1 LKLGKSVF
9 VFYNHAPMKDSLDP
23 VTLYFQGIKNLPAIA
38 KEEFEDLWKRASKND
53 KVAKKRLTE
62 GNLRLVIPIAKKYYR
77 PGIDFLDLIEEG
89 NLGLMHAVEKF
100 DYTRGF
106 RFSTYAAYWIEQ
118 AVRRAIDEQSKTIRI
133 PPHAWEALR
142 KWLKEWDH
150 MHGALGRDPTLVE
163 MAKKLHLSA
172 RQIRGVLDAAEA
184 AKGLESLDNPLD
196 DDEDLFVKDIVA
208 EKEDYAPDNV
218 LSELRMKDELEKC
231 MGKVGD
237 RERKILEMRFGLA
250 GSERMTLELVGKKLR
265 LSRERVRQLEERG
278 LQRLRRAAQR
288 MGLI

>member
-1 LKLGKSVF
+1 
-9 VFYNHAPMKDSLDP
+9 MKDSLDP
-23 VTLYFQGIKNLPAIA
+23 VTLYFQGIKSFPAISQD
-38 KEEFEDLWKRASKND
+38 EFEPLWKRAGKND
-53 KVAKKRLTE
+53 KVAKKRLIE
-62 GNLRLVIPIAKKYYR
+62 GNLRLVIPIAKKYFR
-77 PGIDFLDLIEEG
+77 PGVDFLDLIEEG

-142 KWLKEWDH
+142 KWLREWDS
-150 MHGALGRDPTLVE
+150 MHGTFGRDPTLSE

-184 AKGLESLDNPLD
+184 ARGIESLETPLD

-208 EKEDYAPDNV
+208 ENKDYGPDNI
-218 LSELRMKDELEKC
+218 LQELRMRDELEKA
-231 MGKVGD
+231 MGKVGE
-237 RERKILEMRFGLA
+237 RERRILEMRFGLN
-250 GSERMTLELVGKKLR
+250 GQERMTLEEVGRKLR

>member
-1 LKLGKSVF
+1 
-9 VFYNHAPMKDSLDP
+9 MKDSLDP
-23 VTLYFQGIKNLPAIA
+23 VTLYFQGIKGLPAIS
-38 KEEFEDLWKRASKND
+38 KDEFEDLWKRAQKND
-53 KVAKKRLTE
+53 KVAKKRLIE

-142 KWLKEWDH
+142 KWLKQWDQL
-150 MHGALGRDPTLVE
+150 HGTFGRDPTLSE

-184 AKGLESLDNPLD
+184 ARGLESLETPLD
-196 DDEDLFVKDIVA
+196 DDEDLFIKDIVA
-208 EKEDYAPDNV
+208 EGTEHSPDNV
-218 LSELRMKDELEKC
+218 LSELRMKDELDKAL
-231 MGKVGD
+231 GKVGE
-237 RERKILEMRFGLA
+237 RERQILEMRFGLN
-250 GSERMTLELVGKKLR
+250 GSERMTLEMVGKRLR

>member
-1 LKLGKSVF
+1 
-9 VFYNHAPMKDSLDP
+9 MKDSLDP
-23 VTLYFQGIKNLPAIA
+23 VTLYFEGIKNLPPIR
-38 KEEFEDLWKRASKND
+38 KDEFEDLWIRAGKND
-53 KVAKKRLTE
+53 KVAKKRLIE
-62 GNLRLVIPIAKKYYR
+62 GNLRLVIPIAKKYFR

-118 AVRRAIDEQSKTIRI
+118 SVRRAIDEQSKTIRI

-142 KWLKEWDH
+142 KWLKEWDQL
-150 MHGALGRDPTLVE
+150 HGAFGRDPTLSE

-184 AKGLESLDNPLD
+184 ARGIESLDTPLD
-196 DDEDLFVKDIVA
+196 ENEDLFVKDIVPEKA
-208 EKEDYAPDNV
+208 EYAPDNV
-218 LSELRMKDELEKC
+218 LSELRMRDELEKA
-231 MGKVGD
+231 MGKVGE
-237 RERKILEMRFGLA
+237 RERKILEMRFGLN
-250 GSERMTLELVGKKLR
+250 GTERMTLETVGKKLK

>member
-1 LKLGKSVF
+1 
-9 VFYNHAPMKDSLDP
+9 MKDSLDP
-23 VTLYFQGIKNLPAIA
+23 VTLYFQGIKGLPAIS
-38 KEEFEDLWKRASKND
+38 KEEFEPLWQRAGKND
-53 KVAKKRLTE
+53 KVAKKRLIE

-77 PGIDFLDLIEEG
+77 PGVDFLDLIEEG

-142 KWLKEWDH
+142 KWLKEWDS
-150 MHGALGRDPTLVE
+150 MHGAFGRDPTLSE

-184 AKGLESLDNPLD
+184 ARGLQSLDTPLD
-196 DDEDLFVKDIVA
+196 DDEDLFVRDVVA
-208 EKEDYAPDNV
+208 EGKEHAPDNI
-218 LSELRMKDELEKC
+218 LSELRMRDELEKAL
-231 MGKVGD
+231 GKVGD
-237 RERKILEMRFGLA
+237 RERKILEMRFGLN
-250 GSERMTLELVGKKLR
+250 GTERMTLEMVGKKLR

>member
-1 LKLGKSVF
+1 M
-9 VFYNHAPMKDSLDP
+9 PRDSLDS
-23 VTLYFQGIKNLPAIA
+23 VALYFRGIKRVQEVS
-38 KEEFEDLWKRASKND
+38 KEELVELWKRCKKGD
-53 KVAKKRLTE
+53 KKAAKRLVE
-62 GNLRLVIPIAKKYYR
+62 VNLRLVIPIAKKYYR
-77 PGIDFLDLIEEG
+77 PGVDFLDLIEEG

-142 KWLKEWDH
+142 KWLKQWDAL
-150 MHGALGRDPTLVE
+150 HGAFGRDPTLAE
-163 MAKKLHLSA
+163 MAKKLHLST

-184 AKGLESLDNPLD
+184 ARGLESLETPLD
-196 DDEDLFVKDIVA
+196 DDEDLFIKDIVA
-208 EKEDYAPDNV
+208 ESAEHSPDNV
-218 LSELRMKDELEKC
+218 LSELRMKDEMDKAL
-231 MGKVGD
+231 GKIGE
-237 RERKILEMRFGLA
+237 RERQILEMRFGLN
-250 GSERMTLELVGKKLR
+250 GSERMTLEMVGKKLK

-288 MGLI
+288 MGLM

>member
-1 LKLGKSVF
+1 
-9 VFYNHAPMKDSLDP
+9 MKDNLDP
-23 VTLYFQGIKNLPAIA
+23 VTLYFEGIKNLPPIA
-38 KEEFEDLWKRASKND
+38 KDEFEDLWIRAGKND
-53 KVAKKRLTE
+53 KFAKKRLIE

-142 KWLKEWDH
+142 KWLKEWDQL
-150 MHGALGRDPTLVE
+150 HGSFGRDPTLAE

-184 AKGLESLDNPLD
+184 ARGLESLDTPLD

-208 EKEDYAPDNV
+208 EKGEYAPDNV
-218 LSELRMKDELEKC
+218 LSELRMRDELEKC
-231 MGKVGD
+231 MNKVGD
-237 RERKILEMRFGLA
+237 RERKILEMRFGLN
-250 GSERMTLELVGKKLR
+250 GNERMTLETVGKKLR

>member
-1 LKLGKSVF
+1 
-9 VFYNHAPMKDSLDP
+9 MKESLDP
-23 VTLYFQGIKNLPAIA
+23 VTLYFQGIKNLPPIS
-38 KEEFEDLWKRASKND
+38 KDDFEPLWKAAGKGD
-53 KVAKKRLTE
+53 KVAKKRLIE

-77 PGIDFLDLIEEG
+77 PGVDFLDLIEEG

-142 KWLKEWDH
+142 KWLKQWDH
-150 MHGALGRDPTLVE
+150 LHGTFGRDPTLAE

-184 AKGLESLDNPLD
+184 ARGIESLDTPLD
-196 DDEDLFVKDIVA
+196 DDEDLFIKDVVA
-208 EKEDYAPDNV
+208 ESKENAPDFV
-218 LSELRMKDELEKC
+218 LGELRMKDEVDKALS
-231 MGKVGD
+231 KVGE
-237 RERKILEMRFGLA
+237 RERQILEMRFGLN
-250 GSERMTLELVGKKLR
+250 GSDRMTLEMVGKKLK